1 MFFTVISFLEK
12 PRFPRSNPF
21 STQKLRMVVTHE
33 VRKAVDEGILDL
45 VVQVSND
52 VDNWCDVMERD
63 GTYVDHTFMDMSEC

>member
-1 MFFTVISFLEK
+1 MFVTVISFLEK

-52 VDNWCDVMERD
+52 VDNWCDVM
-63 GTYVDHTFMDMSEC
+63 